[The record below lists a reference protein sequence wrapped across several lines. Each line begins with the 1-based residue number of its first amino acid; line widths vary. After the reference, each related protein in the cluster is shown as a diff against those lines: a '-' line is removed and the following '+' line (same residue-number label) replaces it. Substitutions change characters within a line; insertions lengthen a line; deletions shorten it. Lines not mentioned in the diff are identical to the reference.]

1 MSIALLRVDE
11 RLIHGQVVVGW
22 GSQLHPDRII
32 VVDDD
37 LAGSEWE
44 QELYTLG
51 LSGELASEFVSVR
64 TARERFAAWKSSSE
78 RIIILLRD
86 LATLQQLAADGFL
99 AGEPVNIGGIHHAAG
114 RRPVLPYLYL
124 NDGEAA
130 QLAALH
136 QAGVR
141 ITAQDVPSGRKVEPT
156 EFMVVER
163 RS

>member
-37 LAGSEWE
+37 LAASEWE

-51 LSGELASEFVSVR
+51 LSGGLGSEFVSVR
-64 TARERFAAWKSSSE
+64 AARERFAEWKSSSE
-78 RIIILLRD
+78 RIIVLLRD
-86 LATLQQLAADGFL
+86 VATLQQFAADGFL

-124 NDGEAA
+124 NDDESA

-136 QAGVR
+136 KAGVR
-141 ITAQDVPSGRKVEPT
+141 ISAQDVPGGRRVEST
-156 EFMVVER
+156 EFMAIER